1 MYIFKKFI
9 NKQPVTFIWLLSIV
23 GHLSLLPRDY
33 YLGQVKPLSYH
44 LGIFLGLS
52 LICWLSYEILQ
63 KVDLKPFEIKDFKK
77 QIIYPTLLFGTIL
90 GLISSILTII
100 VLRKTGQSLI
110 MLPTWVDLLALLN
123 SINFEVL
130 HRLFPIPLVYLA
142 LNKIFNNNTEKNRS
156 YLIWA
161 SIIIV
166 SLFFGIIK
174 DFMNIVLGWLFCR
187 KGFWTSLLTLVL
199 ANLITL
205 AILSFY
211 SLYF

>member
-1 MYIFKKFI
+1 MHTLKNLIK
-9 NKQPVTFIWLLSIV
+9 KQPTTFIWLLSIL

-33 YLGQVKPLSYH
+33 YLGQSKPLSYH

-63 KVDLKPFEIKDFKK
+63 KVDLKPFEIKDLKK
-77 QIIYPTLLFGTIL
+77 QIFYPVLLFGSIL
-90 GLISSILTII
+90 GLISSILTIM

-110 MLPTWVDLLALLN
+110 MLPPWIDLLALLN

-142 LNKIFNNNTEKNRS
+142 LNKIFNNTEKNRS